1 MQTEPTKEHLWLQQL
16 VGSWTYEGTCSMG
29 PGQPP
34 GKTKGRETVRSLGGL
49 WVVVDGRVE
58 LPDGGSF
65 EMVVQI
71 GYDSAAGRYK
81 GTWIGSPM
89 PMLWLYEGDVD
100 PTGRILT
107 LEARG
112 PSMIGDGSTANY
124 EDINEIIGPDHRRF
138 RSRMQM
144 LNGSWNEFMRA
155 DYRRV
160 T

>member
-1 MQTEPTKEHLWLQQL
+1 MQTEPSKEHLWLQQL
-16 VGSWTYEGTCSMG
+16 VGNWTYEGSCNMG
-29 PGQPP
+29 PDQPP

-58 LPDGGSF
+58 LPDGGAM
-65 EMVVQI
+65 EMVIQI
-71 GYDSAAGRYK
+71 GYDPAIGRYK

-89 PMLWLYEGDVD
+89 PMLWVYEGDVD

-107 LEARG
+107 LKAQG

-124 EDINEIIGPDHRRF
+124 EDINEIVGRDHRRF

-144 LNGSWNEFMRA
+144 PDGSWQEFMRA
-155 DYRRV
+155 DYRRA